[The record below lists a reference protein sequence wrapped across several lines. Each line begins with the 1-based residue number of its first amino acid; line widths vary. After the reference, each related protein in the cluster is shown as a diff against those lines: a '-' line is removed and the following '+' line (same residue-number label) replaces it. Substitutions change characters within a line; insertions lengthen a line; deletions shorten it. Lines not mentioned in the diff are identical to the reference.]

1 MQIYTQNSVITQQLT
16 EQIVEENSKWGNS
29 DELYFLGGGI
39 FRDIGKCHILNAE
52 MAAHIV
58 LFNLI

>member
-16 EQIVEENSKWGNS
+16 EQILQENSECGDS
-29 DELYFLGGGI
+29 DELYSLEGGDV
-39 FRDIGKCHILNAE
+39 RDLTKCHILNAE
-52 MAAHIV
+52 LAAHIV

>member
-16 EQIVEENSKWGNS
+16 AQIVEENSKWGNS
-29 DELYFLGGGI
+29 DELYSLGGGDL
-39 FRDIGKCHILNAE
+39 RDIIKYHILNAE
-52 MAAHIV
+52 MAAHII